1 MICESLSS
9 LSCLSIP
16 QLRLKYTVSL
26 SHYLKEVLLYSD
38 KPINKI
44 YSQTDHNELEL
55 LLKSEKSV
63 KSSIYCSSWFPP
75 LSPYILCV
83 ASFWLVWSVFCVLCV
98 ASFWLVW
105 SVFCVLC
112 VASLWLVWSVFC
124 VLCVAFLWIFWLQ
137 SSQTSSIFFFNSFW
151 NRLFRSQNPNL
162 PLPKEFGPV
171 EVGVSLQIK
180 S

>member
-9 LSCLSIP
+9 LSCFLSIL

-26 SHYLKEVLLYSD
+26 SQYLEEVLLYSD

-75 LSPYILCV
+75 LYPNILCV
-83 ASFWLVWSVFCVLCV
+83 VSFWLVWSVFCVLCV
-98 ASFWLVW
+98 ASF
-105 SVFCVLC
+105 
-112 VASLWLVWSVFC
+112 WLVWSVFC